1 MRLTVTSS
9 RARRDRSTSIV
20 GALIR
25 RMQLVAS
32 SAVQWSLQGFLDEDG
47 SVEAEEA
54 EVFPGVGVFARP
66 KSGDNAEAI
75 VLKVGG
81 ASGHAVIV
89 ATRNQDGIKRIGS
102 LGEDET
108 IIFTS
113 TTAVKITASGQ
124 VLIGA
129 IGAPL
134 LPLTHGVVLAS
145 GVDTFTG
152 ATYGALGSASTKV
165 MAEK

>member
-1 MRLTVTSS
+1 MRQTVRSL
-9 RARRDRSTSIV
+9 RARTGGVLPFVESLV
-20 GALIR
+20 R
-25 RMQLVAS
+25 RMSLAAS
-32 SAVQWSLQGFLDEDG
+32 SAVLWAVEGLVDAGGQVELD
-47 SVEAEEA
+47 EA
-54 EVFPGVGVFARP
+54 EVFPGIGFYARP
-66 KSGDNAEAI
+66 KATDNAEVI
-75 VLKVGG
+75 LLKVGG
-81 ASGHAVIV
+81 ASDHAVIV
-89 ATRNQDGIKRIGS
+89 ATRNQDGIKRIGA

-108 IIFTS
+108 IVFTS
-113 TTAVKITASGQ
+113 KAAVKITAAGQ
-124 VLIGA
+124 VLVGA